1 MPPLSALPGVDLFSI
16 VLELIYP
23 HLTKKEKAMALNMK
37 PVVIRRSQVN
47 EFLKYLSEGKK
58 SQEIQDRSAKPTSK

>member
-1 MPPLSALPGVDLFSI
+1 
-16 VLELIYP
+16 
-23 HLTKKEKAMALNMK
+23 MALNMK

-58 SQEIQDRSAKPTSK
+58 SQEIQDRSAKPASK